1 MNFGVITLNQSIKT
15 MQNYVIWILAK
26 FNEFANAFGL
36 LDKIRDGKISL
47 TDARND
53 QAEFKSNVSEIK
65 KGDKKHRSKEQKNTL
80 HNIEM
85 LYKTRNSVVEF
96 FDNYSSIVSKAN
108 FKATK
113 YYLLI
118 KCFKDYL

>member
-15 MQNYVIWILAK
+15 MQNYIIWILAK

-65 KGDKKHRSKEQKNTL
+65 KGDKEHRSKEQKNTL

>member
-1 MNFGVITLNQSIKT
+1 MNFGVITLNQSIKA
-15 MQNYVIWILAK
+15 MQNYIIWILAK

>member
-15 MQNYVIWILAK
+15 MQNYIIWILAK

>member
-15 MQNYVIWILAK
+15 MQNYIIWILAK

-36 LDKIRDGKISL
+36 LDKIRDGKTSL

>member
-15 MQNYVIWILAK
+15 MQNYITWILAK

>member
-65 KGDKKHRSKEQKNTL
+65 KGDKKHRSKEQKIHCIIL
-80 HNIEM
+80 
-85 LYKTRNSVVEF
+85 
-96 FDNYSSIVSKAN
+96 
-108 FKATK
+108 
-113 YYLLI
+113 
-118 KCFKDYL
+118 KCFTKQGTVLLNFLIIILQSYPKQTLKQLNITS

>member
-15 MQNYVIWILAK
+15 MQNYIIWILAK

-96 FDNYSSIVSKAN
+96 FDNYSSVVSKAN

>member
-15 MQNYVIWILAK
+15 MQNYIIWIQAK